1 MTRFI
6 RILMAIVRALLRSRT
21 ALLDES
27 VLRLRVWPHEADWV
41 YVHQAIYFLY
51 MELGRWDLAI
61 RSGLGRW
68 MLRQRCA
75 GIIGAQVIRYRRS
88 LKRFQAF
95 QVRTRVVGWDEK
107 WFYCEQRL
115 ESNDQEMTVGYVQLM
130 FLDPE
135 GNRVPPKNAVL
146 ACGGDPAS
154 PPLGDIPGLLA
165 EFSGSGWSAPLK
177 RYQVD

>member
-21 ALLDES
+21 TPLDES
-27 VLRLRVWPHEADWV
+27 VLRLRVWPHEADWA

-61 RSGLGRW
+61 RSGLVRW

-88 LKRFQAF
+88 LRRFQAF
-95 QVRTRVVGWDEK
+95 EVRTRVVGWDEK
-107 WFYCEQRL
+107 WFYFEQRL
-115 ESNDQEMTVGYVQLM
+115 ESNDQEMTVGYV
-130 FLDPE
+130 
-135 GNRVPPKNAVL
+135 
-146 ACGGDPAS
+146 
-154 PPLGDIPGLLA
+154 
-165 EFSGSGWSAPLK
+165 
-177 RYQVD
+177 